1 MAIDSS
7 VPVTKIII
15 DGNFATIPYGTHN
28 VIVTP
33 GSDNTISMAIETAT
47 TKPVFA
53 TGVWTPTTDTPLF
66 TLDTT
71 QIGFIPEY
79 FIISAPDVRLSL
91 LETSAVCGLFMY
103 NNYSTQYKAMAM
115 NRDPDNQISVAWT
128 QNPGQKIS
136 IENNL
141 FKVNIAAFSAVLFR
155 SGYEY
160 QWMAQGSTGGA

>member
-1 MAIDSS
+1 MTIDSS

-71 QIGFIPEY
+71 YIGFIPEY
-79 FIISAPDVRLSL
+79 FIISAPDATTLPSVG
-91 LETSAVCGLFMY
+91 TSACCLCMY
-103 NNYSTQYKAMAM
+103 NSLISSAKVMAM
-115 NRDPDNQISVAWT
+115 GYRDGAVPVIWKSSETYV
-128 QNPGQKIS
+128 S
-136 IENNL
+136 IQSNL
-141 FKVNIAAFSAVLFR
+141 FLLNLSTNSMMFR